1 VLAPWLVAAAGV
13 EHIGSTAVPGL
24 GGKPSLDLMA
34 GVRSL
39 DEARDAVVPLFAD
52 GWVHDPHRPD
62 ALHFTL
68 HRTEAGAANLHLSEP
83 GSALWVE
90 RLAFRDALRGDPALA
105 ADYTA
110 LKRALAGEGLA
121 AGKRELVAGALARS
135 AIALPPPRPA
145 GYDGLALA
153 AALVAQW
160 QLLALHAPTLEL
172 AAPTRVTGWRN
183 SEALAHLT
191 LQPGLLVR
199 FLAAVEPGEVTGDLA
214 TNLVGTRR
222 LAEAIDTAARRHAG
236 ASAVDLRTAVDAAA
250 PVLLRAD
257 PGRRVTTLQGAITL
271 DAYLRTRCVEAVVH
285 GGDLVPPLSP
295 HPAAL
300 AVAAEAL
307 TAVLHGRAPTATPA
321 PTDPLGWV
329 EAATGRRAAPPSIAG
344 LLPLSS

>member
-1 VLAPWLVAAAGV
+1 MSAVVLVEQAAGWPERYVEERARLTAVLAPWLAAAVEV

-68 HRTEAGAANLHLSEP
+68 HRTGAGAANLHLSEP

-105 ADYTA
+105 ADYTE

-121 AGKRELVAGALARS
+121 AYTAGKRELVAGALARS

-145 GYDGLALA
+145 GYDGPALA

-160 QLLALHAPTLEL
+160 QLHALHAPTLEL

-183 SEALAHLT
+183 SE
-191 LQPGLLVR
+191 V
-199 FLAAVEPGEVTGDLA
+199 LA
-214 TNLVGTRR
+214 TSRSSR
-222 LAEAIDTAARRHAG
+222 ACSC
-236 ASAVDLRTAVDAAA
+236 ASS
-250 PVLLRAD
+250 
-257 PGRRVTTLQGAITL
+257 
-271 DAYLRTRCVEAVVH
+271 
-285 GGDLVPPLSP
+285 PPL
-295 HPAAL
+295 
-300 AVAAEAL
+300 
-307 TAVLHGRAPTATPA
+307 TPA
-321 PTDPLGWV
+321 
-329 EAATGRRAAPPSIAG
+329 R
-344 LLPLSS
+344 